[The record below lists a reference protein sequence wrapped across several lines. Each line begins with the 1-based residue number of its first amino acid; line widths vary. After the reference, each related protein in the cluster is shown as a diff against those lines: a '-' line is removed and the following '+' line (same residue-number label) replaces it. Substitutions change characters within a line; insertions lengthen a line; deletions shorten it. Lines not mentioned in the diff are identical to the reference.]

1 MTGPYERRQDPN
13 NRAFGKSEHSRLRT
27 PRSQQAAMRDGATRL
42 LHRANDALMRQDTEK
57 AADYV
62 RKGARL
68 SYDDGG
74 AAPLAVA
81 AHIFVVQ
88 AVLDAHEAG
97 DAVWLDAADNVL
109 DQMST
114 RKSLALADFRH
125 ALTVVQDDFETTPAE
140 DRHLRALTAGQHV
153 ATIREM
159 QALAGEELCA
169 VVFDLLEM
177 VLEYDDLVGTIC
189 DERGIDHY

>member
-1 MTGPYERRQDPN
+1 MTEPFGRRKDPIL
-13 NRAFGKSEHSRLRT
+13 RSFGKSEYGRT
-27 PRSQQAAMRDGATRL
+27 GTPPSQQAAMREAATRL
-42 LHRANDALMRQDTEK
+42 VHRAMDALLRQETDR

-81 AHIFVVQ
+81 AHMYALR

-97 DAVWLDAADNVL
+97 DGVWIDAANNVL
-109 DQMST
+109 DPMST
-114 RKSLALADFRH
+114 RNPLALADFRH
-125 ALTVVQDDFETTPAE
+125 ALTVVQHDYGTTPAE
-140 DRHLRALTAGQHV
+140 ERNLRALTEGQHV

-159 QALAGEELCA
+159 QELEGEELSA
-169 VVFDLLEM
+169 VVIDLLEI
-177 VLEYDDLVGTIC
+177 VHHYDDAVGMIC